1 MLSDTGYPGAVGSD
15 TYDLIDRQLV
25 HALQLAPRAAFSR
38 LAAVLGVSDQTVA
51 RRYGRLRGAG
61 AVRVLGLT
69 DPERL
74 GEARWQ
80 LRVRC
85 APDSAGAVAAA
96 LARREDTVWV
106 SLNSGGTEI
115 SCTTRTPPERADHS
129 LLLQHLPRT
138 PSVLSVAAHC
148 VLHTFFGGAQ
158 SLVAKSGA
166 LSAEQVAA
174 LAPDG
179 PETAGSDS
187 PVPEL
192 DATDRRLLGVLA
204 VDGRAPLAELA
215 AACGKSESTVRRR
228 LEELTS
234 SGALY
239 FDLDVD
245 WRIFGLRSHTCLWLN
260 VVPSEL
266 AAAGE
271 ALAAHPEVAYACA
284 TTGPS
289 NLHAVVITRG
299 ARELYTYLTTRVAAL
314 SGVQHV
320 ETAPTIRTVKGP
332 GPLPLPSPRDI

>member
-1 MLSDTGYPGAVGSD
+1 
-15 TYDLIDRQLV
+15 
-25 HALQLAPRAAFSR
+25 
-38 LAAVLGVSDQTVA
+38 
-51 RRYGRLRGAG
+51 
-61 AVRVLGLT
+61 VLGLS

-74 GEARWQ
+74 GEVRWQ

-85 APDSAGAVAAA
+85 SPDAAGAVAAA

-115 SCTTRTPPERADHS
+115 ACTTRTPPDRSDHS

-148 VLHTFFGGAQ
+148 VLHTFFGGPQ

-179 PETAGSDS
+179 PRAAGPDS
-187 PVPEL
+187 PLPEL
-192 DATDRRLLGVLA
+192 DAADRRLLAVLA

-228 LEELTS
+228 LEELAA
-234 SGALY
+234 SGVLY
-239 FDLDVD
+239 FDLDVN
-245 WRIFGLRSHTCLWLN
+245 WRVFGLYTHTCLWLN
-260 VVPSEL
+260 VVPAEL
-266 AAAGE
+266 AAAGA
-271 ALAAHPEVAYACA
+271 ALAGHPEVAYACA

-289 NLHAVVITRG
+289 NLHAVVITRTV
-299 ARELYTYLTTRVAAL
+299 RELYGYLTTRVAAL
-314 SGVQHV
+314 RGVQHV
-320 ETAPTIRTVKGP
+320 ETAPTIRIVKGP
-332 GPLPLPSPRDI
+332 GPLPLSAPRDI

>member
-1 MLSDTGYPGAVGSD
+1 MESDSHDA
-15 TYDLIDRQLV
+15 LDRRLV

-61 AVRVLGLT
+61 AIRVLGLS

-74 GEARWQ
+74 GEVRWQ

-85 APDSAGAVAAA
+85 SPDSAGAVATA

-115 SCTTRTPPERADHS
+115 ACSTRTPPDRSDHS

-138 PSVLSVAAHC
+138 PSVLGVSAHC

-158 SLVAKSGA
+158 SLAVKSGA
-166 LSAEQVAA
+166 LSAGQVAE
-174 LAPDG
+174 LAAAGPRVAEPDG
-179 PETAGSDS
+179 

-192 DATDRRLLGVLA
+192 DAADRRLLAVLA

-228 LEELTS
+228 LEELAA
-234 SGALY
+234 SGVLY
-239 FDLDVD
+239 YDLDVD
-245 WRIFGLRSHTCLWLN
+245 WLIFGLRTHTWLWLN

-266 AAAGE
+266 AAAGA
-271 ALAAHPEVAYACA
+271 ALAGHPEVAYACA

-289 NLHAVVITRG
+289 NLHAVVITRSV
-299 ARELYTYLTTRVAAL
+299 RELYAYLTTRVAAL
-314 SGVQHV
+314 PGVQHL
-320 ETAPTIRTVKGP
+320 ETAPTIRIVKGP
-332 GPLPLPSPRDI
+332 GPLPLSSPRDI

>member
-1 MLSDTGYPGAVGSD
+1 MGSD

-61 AVRVLGLT
+61 AVRVLGLS

-74 GEARWQ
+74 GEVRWQ

-85 APDSAGAVAAA
+85 TPDSAGAVAAA

-115 SCTTRTPPERADHS
+115 ACSTRTPPDRSDHS

-138 PSVLSVAAHC
+138 PSVLGVAAHC

-158 SLVAKSGA
+158 NLAVKSGA
-166 LSAEQVAA
+166 LTAEQVAA
-174 LAPDG
+174 LTAAG
-179 PETAGSDS
+179 PRAAEPGCA
-187 PVPEL
+187 VPEL
-192 DATDRRLLGVLA
+192 DAADRRLLAALA
-204 VDGRAPLAELA
+204 VDGRTPPAELA

-228 LEELTS
+228 LEELAA
-234 SGALY
+234 SGVLY

-245 WRIFGLRSHTCLWLN
+245 WRIFGLRTHTWLWLN
-260 VVPSEL
+260 VVPAEL
-266 AAAGE
+266 ASAGA
-271 ALAAHPEVAYACA
+271 ALAEHPEVAYACA

-299 ARELYTYLTTRVAAL
+299 VQELYGYLTTRVAAL
-314 SGVQHV
+314 RGVQHV
-320 ETAPTIRTVKGP
+320 ETAPTIRIVKGP
-332 GPLPLPSPRDI
+332 GPLPLSAPRDI

>member
-1 MLSDTGYPGAVGSD
+1 MGSD
-15 TYDLIDRQLV
+15 TYDALDRQLV

-61 AVRVLGLT
+61 LVRVLGLS

-85 APDSAGAVAAA
+85 TPDSAGAVAAA

-115 SCTTRTPPERADHS
+115 ACSTRTPPDRSDHS

-138 PSVLSVAAHC
+138 PSVSSVTAHC

-158 SLVAKSGA
+158 SLAVKSGA
-166 LSAEQVAA
+166 LTAGQVAA
-174 LAPDG
+174 LTEAG
-179 PETAGSDS
+179 PRPAEPGGPA
-187 PVPEL
+187 VQL
-192 DATDRRLLGVLA
+192 DRTDLRLLAVLA

-215 AACGKSESTVRRR
+215 AACGKSETTVRRR
-228 LEELTS
+228 LDELAG

-245 WRIFGLRSHTCLWLN
+245 WRIFGLRTHTWLWLN

-266 AAAGE
+266 AAAGA
-271 ALAAHPEVAYACA
+271 ALAEHPEVAYACA

-299 ARELYTYLTTRVAAL
+299 ARELYGYLTTRVAAL
-314 SGVQHV
+314 RGVQHV
-320 ETAPTIRTVKGP
+320 ETAPTIRIVKGP
-332 GPLPLPSPRDI
+332 GPRPLQAPRDI

>member
-1 MLSDTGYPGAVGSD
+1 MGSD
-15 TYDLIDRQLV
+15 TYDAVDRQVV

-61 AVRVLGLT
+61 LIRVLGLS

-74 GEARWQ
+74 GEVRWQ

-85 APDSAGAVAAA
+85 SPDAAGAVAAA

-115 SCTTRTPPERADHS
+115 ACSTRTPPDRADHS

-138 PSVLSVAAHC
+138 PNVLGMTAHC

-158 SLVAKSGA
+158 SLAVKSGA

-174 LAPDG
+174 LTAAG
-179 PETAGSDS
+179 PQVAEPGA

-192 DATDRRLLGVLA
+192 DVADRRLLAVLA

-228 LEELTS
+228 LEELS
-234 SGALY
+234 ASGVLY

-245 WRIFGLRSHTCLWLN
+245 WRIFGLRTHTWLWLN

-266 AAAGE
+266 ASAGA
-271 ALAAHPEVAYACA
+271 ALADHPEVAYACA

-289 NLHAVVITRG
+289 NLHAVVITRT
-299 ARELYTYLTTRVAAL
+299 ARELYGYLTTRVAAL
-314 SGVQHV
+314 RGVQHL
-320 ETAPTIRTVKGP
+320 ETAPTIRIVKGP
-332 GPLPLPSPRDI
+332 GPLPLAAPRDI

>member
-1 MLSDTGYPGAVGSD
+1 MGSD
-15 TYDLIDRQLV
+15 TYDLMDRQLV

-61 AVRVLGLT
+61 LVRVLGLS

-74 GEARWQ
+74 GEVRWQ

-115 SCTTRTPPERADHS
+115 ACTTRTPPDRSDHS

-148 VLHTFFGGAQ
+148 VLHTFFGGPQ

-174 LAPDG
+174 LTPDG
-179 PETAGSDS
+179 PRPVETDCPAT
-187 PVPEL
+187 EL
-192 DATDRRLLGVLA
+192 DAADRRLLAALA

-215 AACGKSESTVRRR
+215 AACGRSESTVRRR
-228 LEELTS
+228 LEELAA

-245 WRIFGLRSHTCLWLN
+245 WRIFGLYTHTCLWLN

-266 AAAGE
+266 ASAGA
-271 ALAAHPEVAYACA
+271 ALAEHPEVAYASA

-289 NLHAVVITRG
+289 NLHAVVITRTV
-299 ARELYTYLTTRVAAL
+299 RELYTYLTTRVAAL
-314 SGVQHV
+314 RGVQHV
-320 ETAPTIRTVKGP
+320 ETAPTIRIVKGP
-332 GPLPLPSPRDI
+332 GPLLLPSPRDT

>member
-1 MLSDTGYPGAVGSD
+1 MGSD
-15 TYDLIDRQLV
+15 TYDLMDRQLV

-61 AVRVLGLT
+61 LIRVLGLT

-74 GEARWQ
+74 GEVRWQ

-115 SCTTRTPPERADHS
+115 ACTTRTPPDRSDHS

-148 VLHTFFGGAQ
+148 VLHTFFGGSQ
-158 SLVAKSGA
+158 SLVTKSGA

-174 LAPDG
+174 LTPDG
-179 PETAGSDS
+179 PRTVEPDCPA
-187 PVPEL
+187 PEL
-192 DATDRRLLGVLA
+192 DAADRRLLAALA

-215 AACGKSESTVRRR
+215 AACGRSESTVRRR
-228 LEELTS
+228 LEELAA

-245 WRIFGLRSHTCLWLN
+245 WRIFGLYTHTCLWLN

-266 AAAGE
+266 ASAGA
-271 ALAAHPEVAYACA
+271 ALAEHPEVAYACA

-289 NLHAVVITRG
+289 NLHAVVITRNV
-299 ARELYTYLTTRVAAL
+299 RELYDYLTTRVAAL
-314 SGVQHV
+314 RGVQHV

-332 GPLPLPSPRDI
+332 GPLLLPSPRDI

>member
-1 MLSDTGYPGAVGSD
+1 MGSD
-15 TYDLIDRQLV
+15 TYDAVDRQLV

-61 AVRVLGLT
+61 SIRVLGLS

-74 GEARWQ
+74 GEVRWQ

-85 APDSAGAVAAA
+85 SPDAAGAVAAA

-115 SCTTRTPPERADHS
+115 ACSTRTPPDRSDHS

-138 PSVLSVAAHC
+138 PSVLGMTAHC

-158 SLVAKSGA
+158 SLAVKSGA
-166 LSAEQVAA
+166 LTGEQVAA
-174 LAPDG
+174 L
-179 PETAGSDS
+179 TAGG
-187 PVPEL
+187 PQVAGPCPGATEL
-192 DATDRRLLGVLA
+192 DAADRRLLAVLA

-215 AACGKSESTVRRR
+215 SACGKSESTVRRR
-228 LEELTS
+228 LEELTT
-234 SGALY
+234 SGVLY

-245 WRIFGLRSHTCLWLN
+245 WRVFGLRTHTWLWLN

-266 AAAGE
+266 AAAGA
-271 ALAAHPEVAYACA
+271 ALAEHPEVAYACA

-289 NLHAVVITRG
+289 NLHAVVITRTV
-299 ARELYTYLTTRVAAL
+299 RELYTYLTTRVAAL
-314 SGVQHV
+314 PGVQHL
-320 ETAPTIRTVKGP
+320 ETAPTIRIVKGP
-332 GPLPLPSPRDI
+332 GPLPLAAPRDV